1 MKGLW
6 LESIPPEH
14 RQMAVEALDK
24 TGNWCRFLHSAS
36 SNKDVLELV
45 AFNGDASR
53 ERGVYEA
60 VLLYAFM
67 ATSLNNRSWSTAE
80 LVDMFRRADPI
91 KLRAAGDPL
100 PGAGPF
106 TVYRGVAGRGP
117 AVGWFLG
124 QEVLSASGEVD
135 GPREGHAL
143 GRCRECER
151 SRHLIATDR
160 NRRAKG
166 AAHTIRHRR
175 GR

>member
-14 RQMAVEALDK
+14 RQMAVEALD
-24 TGNWCRFLHSAS
+24 TDNWCRFLHSAS
-36 SNKDVLELV
+36 SNRDVLELV

-117 AVGWFLG
+117 ARRVRGLSWTDDVEKAAWFRATFAGALRSCRLSRDRRGGRGVGVQLW
-124 QEVLSASGEVD
+124 
-135 GPREGHAL
+135 
-143 GRCRECER
+143 
-151 SRHLIATDR
+151 T
-160 NRRAKG
+160 RRA
-166 AAHTIRHRR
+166 
-175 GR
+175 

>member
-14 RQMAVEALDK
+14 RQMAVEALD
-24 TGNWCRFLHSAS
+24 TDNWCRFLHSAS